1 VRTHAADYRR
11 ARGGTLTSREAK
23 ALIDLAACRT
33 AALGGHVQQCDS
45 CGRREVSYNS
55 CRNRHCP
62 QCQAGRQAE
71 WFAARSAELLPV
83 PYFHLVFT
91 LPRELAALALVNP
104 RVVYG
109 LLFRTASETLQQ
121 LAADPKHL
129 GARIGGLFVL
139 HTWGQNLEHHPHV
152 HGIVPGGGISLD
164 GTQWIHS
171 RPNFFLPVKVLSRL
185 FRGKFLAGLHV
196 AWRRGTLTFPGCLA
210 PLAAPQKWAVLCRG
224 LAQKEWVVYSKPPFG
239 GPSQVLKYLAR
250 YTHRVALSND
260 RLLQLTGGQVTF
272 SWKNYAAGGKRQR
285 MTLSAVE
292 FLRRFL
298 LHVLPK
304 GFVRIRR
311 CGWWT
316 NRHGRRQLDRCRDLL
331 GVAPAPVEPP
341 PEADQ
346 PIPAA
351 LPAAAP
357 RCSHCGQGN
366 WVLVEQTPR
375 PPRWELVRR
384 LTLWEDT
391 S

>member
-33 AALGGHVQQCDS
+33 AALGGHVQQCAA

-62 QCQAGRQAE
+62 QCQGSRQAA
-71 WFAARSAELLPV
+71 WFAARRAELLPV

-129 GARIGGLFVL
+129 GARLGGLLVL

-152 HGIVPGGGISLD
+152 HGIVPGGGISRD

-185 FRGKFLAGLHV
+185 FRGKFLAGLREAH
-196 AWRRGTLTFPGCLA
+196 ARGELTFPGRLA
-210 PLAAPQKWAVLCRG
+210 PLAAAHQWAGLCRT
-224 LAQKEWVVYSKPPFG
+224 LARKEWVVYSKPPFG
-239 GPSQVLKYLAR
+239 GPEQVLKYLAR

-260 RLLQLTGGQVTF
+260 RLLQLTDGQVTF
-272 SWKNYAAGGKRQR
+272 SWKNYAAGGTRQR

-316 NRHGRRQLDRCRDLL
+316 NRHGGQALARCRELL
-331 GVAPAPVEPP
+331 GVTPAPILAEPP
-341 PEADQ
+341 APQE
-346 PIPAA
+346 IPTA
-351 LPAAAP
+351 LPEPAP
-357 RCSHCGQGN
+357 RCPHCREGK
-366 WVLVEQTPR
+366 WLLVEVVAR
-375 PPRWELVRR
+375 PPRWEVLQR
-384 LTLWEDT
+384 LNLWDT

>member
-1 VRTHAADYRR
+1 
-11 ARGGTLTSREAK
+11 
-23 ALIDLAACRT
+23 LIDLAACRT
-33 AALGGHVQQCDS
+33 AALGGHVQACDACDRS
-45 CGRREVSYNS
+45 EIFYNS

-71 WFAARSAELLPV
+71 WFAARSGELLPV

-91 LPRELAALALVNP
+91 LPRELAPLALVNP

-109 LLFRTASETLQQ
+109 LLFRTASEALQQ

-129 GARIGGLFVL
+129 GAQIGGLFVL

-152 HGIVPGGGISLD
+152 HGIVPGGGLSLD
-164 GTQWIHS
+164 GTRWVHS
-171 RPNFFLPVKVLSRL
+171 RPNFFLPVKALSRL
-185 FRGKFLAGLHV
+185 FRGKFLAGLRAAH
-196 AWRRGTLTFPGCLA
+196 ARGELTFPGRLA
-210 PLAAPQKWAVLCRG
+210 PLAARGKWSALCRR
-224 LAQKEWVVYSKPPFG
+224 LQRKEWVVYSKPPFG
-239 GPSQVLKYLAR
+239 GPAQVLKYLAR

-260 RLLQLTGGQVTF
+260 RLLRLKDGQVTF

-316 NRHGRRQLDRCRDLL
+316 NRHGGATLARCRELL
-331 GVAPAPVEPP
+331 GRTAAPVAAEPP
-341 PEADQ
+341 PSPQ
-346 PIPAA
+346 IPTA
-351 LPAAAP
+351 LPESAA
-357 RCSHCGQGN
+357 RCEHCGAGT
-366 WVLVEQTPR
+366 WRMVEQMPR
-375 PPRWELVRR
+375 PARWEVVER
-384 LTLWEDT
+384 LQLWDT

>member
-1 VRTHAADYRR
+1 VRAHAADYRR

-45 CGRREVSYNS
+45 CGYRQVSYNS

-62 QCQAGRQAE
+62 QCQGSQQAA

-91 LPRELAALALVNP
+91 LPHELAPLALVNP

-121 LAADPKHL
+121 LAADPRHL
-129 GARIGGLFVL
+129 GAQIGGLFVL

-152 HGIVPGGGISLD
+152 HGIVPGGGISPD
-164 GTQWIHS
+164 GRRWVPS

-185 FRGKFLAGLHV
+185 FRGKFLAGLRAAH
-196 AWRRGTLTFPGCLA
+196 ARGELVFPGRLA
-210 PLAAPQKWAVLCRG
+210 PLAAPHPWNALCRS
-224 LAQKEWVVYSKPPFG
+224 LSQKEWVVYSKPPFG

-250 YTHRVALSND
+250 YTHRVAFSND
-260 RLLQLTGGQVTF
+260 RLLRLKDGRVTF

-316 NRHGRRQLDRCRDLL
+316 NCHGGQQLARCRELL
-331 GVAPAPVEPP
+331 GVAAPVVEPP
-341 PEADQ
+341 
-346 PIPAA
+346 
-351 LPAAAP
+351 LPAVAAIPVAVPEPAP
-357 RCSHCGQGN
+357 RCSQCGKGT
-366 WVLVEQTPR
+366 WLPVEVTAR
-375 PPRWELVRR
+375 PSRGELVQR
-384 LTLWEDT
+384 LQLWDT

>member
-11 ARGGTLTSREAK
+11 ARGGALTAREAK

-33 AALGGHVQQCDS
+33 AALGGHVQQCAA

-62 QCQAGRQAE
+62 QCQGSRQAA

-109 LLFRTASETLQQ
+109 LLFRTASEALQQ
-121 LAADPKHL
+121 LAANPRHL
-129 GARIGGLFVL
+129 GARIGGLLVL

-152 HGIVPGGGISLD
+152 HGIVPGGGIAPD
-164 GTQWIHS
+164 GRQWIHS
-171 RPNFFLPVKVLSRL
+171 RLNFFLPVKALSRL
-185 FRGKFLAGLHV
+185 FRGKFLAGLRAAH
-196 AWRRGTLTFPGCLA
+196 AHGELIFPGRLA
-210 PLAAPQKWAVLCRG
+210 PLAASQKWAGLCRG

-239 GPSQVLKYLAR
+239 GPEQVLRYLAR

-316 NRHGRRQLDRCRDLL
+316 NRHGGQALARCRQLL
-331 GVAPAPVEPP
+331 GVTTAPILAEPP
-341 PEADQ
+341 ASKE
-346 PIPAA
+346 IPTA
-351 LPAAAP
+351 LPESAP
-357 RCSHCGQGN
+357 RCPHCGAGT
-366 WVLVEQTPR
+366 WLLVEVVAR
-375 PPRWELVRR
+375 PARWEVVQR
-384 LTLWEDT
+384 LNLWDT

>member
-1 VRTHAADYRR
+1 M
-11 ARGGTLTSREAK
+11 
-23 ALIDLAACRT
+23 
-33 AALGGHVQQCDS
+33 
-45 CGRREVSYNS
+45 
-55 CRNRHCP
+55 
-62 QCQAGRQAE
+62 
-71 WFAARSAELLPV
+71 

-109 LLFRTASETLQQ
+109 LLFRTASEALQQ
-121 LAADPKHL
+121 LAANRQHL
-129 GARIGGLFVL
+129 GARIGGLLVL

-152 HGIVPGGGISLD
+152 HGIVPGGGIALD
-164 GTQWIHS
+164 GRQWIHS
-171 RPNFFLPVKVLSRL
+171 RPNFFLPVKALSRL
-185 FRGKFLAGLHV
+185 FRGKFLAGLRAAH
-196 AWRRGTLTFPGCLA
+196 ARGELIFPGRLA

-239 GPSQVLKYLAR
+239 GPEQVLKYLAR

-260 RLLQLTGGQVTF
+260 RLLRLTDGQVTF

-316 NRHGRRQLDRCRDLL
+316 NRHGGQALARCRQLL
-331 GVAPAPVEPP
+331 GLTPAPLKAEPP
-341 PEADQ
+341 ASQE
-346 PIPAA
+346 IPAA
-351 LPAAAP
+351 LHQSAS
-357 RCSHCGQGN
+357 RCGHCRQGT
-366 WVLVEQTPR
+366 WLLVEVVAR
-375 PPRWELVRR
+375 PARWEVALR
-384 LTLWEDT
+384 LNLWDT